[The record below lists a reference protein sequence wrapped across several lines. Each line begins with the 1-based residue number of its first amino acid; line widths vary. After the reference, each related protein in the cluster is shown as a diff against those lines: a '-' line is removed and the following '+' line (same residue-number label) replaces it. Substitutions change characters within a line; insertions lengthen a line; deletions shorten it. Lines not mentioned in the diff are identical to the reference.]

1 MHEHVCVKFKC
12 ICHFGSQDIKRK
24 APAEVM
30 RVILKIYGNS
40 DLNYPKGVA
49 EIMI

>member
-1 MHEHVCVKFKC
+1 VCVKFKC
-12 ICHFGSQDIKRK
+12 ICHFRSQNKKRK
-24 APAEVM
+24 APAEAV
-30 RVILKIYGNS
+30 RGVLKIYGNS